1 MPKLPRRLLFVLLG
15 AALPCACRQEPPT
28 STGGAENHAP
38 PPTNRI
44 AVPESVRKNLGIAF
58 AKVERRAVAATMRL
72 PGAFE
77 LLPHGRTEL
86 RTPLPGRI
94 TVHVQPLQAV
104 QQGDLLFTL
113 DSPDWRRQQREL
125 GELESGLIL
134 IETNRRAMT
143 PLLAAC
149 EQHERSLQN
158 ASETLQQHLDHL
170 TATQQQV
177 GGQAQRLAEVR
188 VELAQTGAQVAEA
201 SEKHT
206 QTQTRITELDA
217 NLQAQRERLQLA
229 LEAAAATV
237 GVPRERLT
245 GDAGQ
250 PGWRTLAKIEVRAT
264 TAGIVETIPL
274 ATGAFVDS
282 HSLVLTTIDPGAVRC
297 RARALQ
303 SDLGRL
309 RDGLPTRI
317 TAPGPDPAAHVT
329 ATLQLGTAGDPL
341 QRTIDVFA
349 TPTTSAPFVRPGT
362 TAFLEITTLGG
373 PEPTLAIPRRAVLQD
388 GLSRVFFRRD
398 PNDPDQVIRIDA
410 DLGTDDGRWIEV
422 KSGLKD
428 GDEVVTTGAY
438 ELVLA
443 SSGQTTKGGHF
454 HADGTWHEDHE

>member
-1 MPKLPRRLLFVLLG
+1 MPKLPRRIPFVLLCVPLVVACQQEAAAPSGG
-15 AALPCACRQEPPT
+15 AQNHEPPK
-28 STGGAENHAP
+28 
-38 PPTNRI
+38 TNRI
-44 AVPESVRKNLGIAF
+44 AVPESVRKNLGISF

-94 TVHVQPLQAV
+94 TVLVRPLQAV
-104 QQGDLLFTL
+104 QPGEVLFTL
-113 DSPDWRRQQREL
+113 DSPEWRRQQREL
-125 GELESGLIL
+125 GELESGLVV
-134 IETNRRAMT
+134 IETNLQAMT

-158 ASETLQQHLDHL
+158 ARTTLQQYVGNLEG
-170 TATQQQV
+170 TQQQV

-188 VELAQTGAQVAEA
+188 VQLAQTEAQVAEA

-206 QTQTRITELDA
+206 QTQTRITELEA

-237 GVPRERLT
+237 GVPSAQLQGSE
-245 GDAGQ
+245 
-250 PGWRTLAKIEVRAT
+250 GWRKLAKIEVRAGT
-264 TAGIVETIPL
+264 GGIVETIPL
-274 ATGAFVDS
+274 ATGAFVDA
-282 HSLVLTTIDPGAVRC
+282 HSLVLTTVDPSAVRC

-317 TAPGPDPAAHVT
+317 TAPGSDPSASVP

-349 TPTTSAPFVRPGT
+349 LPTATAPFVRPGT
-362 TAFLEITTLGG
+362 TAFVEITMLGG
-373 PEPTLAIPRRAVLQD
+373 PEPTLAIPRSAVLQD

-398 PNDPDQVIRIDA
+398 PNDPDLVIRLEA
-410 DLGTDDGRWIEV
+410 DLGVDDGRWIEV

-443 SSGQTTKGGHF
+443 SSGQATKGGHF
-454 HADGTWHEDHE
+454 HADGSFHAEDHE

>member
-1 MPKLPRRLLFVLLG
+1 VPKLPRRFLFVLLA
-15 AALPCACRQEPPT
+15 AALPCACRQDPT
-28 STGGAENHAP
+28 TPTAGGENHAP
-38 PPTNRI
+38 PKTNRI
-44 AVPESVRKNLGIAF
+44 AVPEAVRKNLGIGF

-94 TVHVQPLQAV
+94 TVLVRPLQPVQP
-104 QQGDLLFTL
+104 GDVLFTL
-113 DSPDWRRQQREL
+113 DSPEWRRQQREL
-125 GELESGLIL
+125 GELESGLVV
-134 IETNRRAMT
+134 IETNLRAMT

-149 EQHERSLQN
+149 EQHEASLHN
-158 ASETLQQHLDHL
+158 ARTTLQQHLDHL
-170 TATQQQV
+170 TGTQQQV

-206 QTQTRITELDA
+206 QTQTRITELEA

-237 GVPRERLT
+237 GVPSEQLRG
-245 GDAGQ
+245 GDGQ

-264 TAGIVETIPL
+264 TGGIVETIPL
-274 ATGAFVDS
+274 ATGAFVDA
-282 HSLVLTTIDPGAVRC
+282 HSLVLTTIDPSAVRC

-317 TAPGPDPAAHVT
+317 TAPGNDPAASVP

-349 TPTTSAPFVRPGT
+349 TPTASAPFVRPGT
-362 TAFLEITTLGG
+362 TAYVEITTLGG
-373 PEPTLAIPRRAVLQD
+373 PEPTLAIPRSAVLQD
-388 GLSRVFFRRD
+388 GLSRVLFRRD
-398 PNDPDQVIRIDA
+398 PNDPDQVIRLDA

-443 SSGQTTKGGHF
+443 SSGQATKGGHF